1 MNAPTGTDKIGDAA
15 IEDRSRIAELL
26 TSALAAVDADDA
38 PRYRECI
45 DALAE
50 WRTRPLYATFGR
62 LAREIADAMSAL
74 PIDSRL
80 GALGGCEL
88 PDARARL
95 DFVTKMTEE
104 ATHRTLDLV
113 EDNRRVLDELDASAQ
128 SVSVHS
134 AVLALRANLSQMALA
149 QEYQDLTGQIIR
161 RVIEIVGRVE
171 TALSDCGVSFEH
183 VTSRAPVRSFGPAI
197 KHLDAPAVSQN
208 DADALLSD
216 LGF

>member
-1 MNAPTGTDKIGDAA
+1 MNAPAPVPAA
-15 IEDRSRIAELL
+15 PIEDPARVVELL
-26 TSALAAVDADDA
+26 TRALHAVEADDA
-38 PRYRECI
+38 ARYRECI

-62 LAREIADAMSAL
+62 LAREIAEAMSSL
-74 PIDSRL
+74 PVDSRL
-80 GALGGCEL
+80 GALAGCEL

-95 DFVTKMTEE
+95 DFVTHMTEE

-113 EDNRRVLDELDASAQ
+113 EENRRLLDEIDAATDPAA
-128 SVSVHS
+128 VHA

-161 RVIEIVGRVE
+161 RVTEIVGRVE
-171 TALSDCGVSFEH
+171 TALADCGVTFEPAAR
-183 VTSRAPVRSFGPAI
+183 SPVRSFGPAI

>member
-1 MNAPTGTDKIGDAA
+1 MNAPTDTATTGHAT
-15 IEDRSRIAELL
+15 IEDRARVAELL

-113 EDNRRVLDELDASAQ
+113 EESRRLIDELDAAAPTLGA
-128 SVSVHS
+128 HS
-134 AVLALRANLSQMALA
+134 AVLALRGNLSQMALA

-171 TALSDCGVSFEH
+171 TALADCGVSFEH
-183 VTSRAPVRSFGPAI
+183 ASRAPVRSFGPAI